1 MNYLELVQART
12 DLALKFSSWGNAA
25 PILRDDVPELIRRL
39 RIAEQALDSAQE
51 LLGEARRCGNE
62 DDVLFALQG
71 SKEGVEHRKEGRL
84 CEVSGGTNQE
94 SFLS

>member
-51 LLGEARRCGNE
+51 LLDEICRDTPKHPSRFNGTFASYRTEFSEALSATRGE
-62 DDVLFALQG
+62 
-71 SKEGVEHRKEGRL
+71 KP
-84 CEVSGGTNQE
+84 
-94 SFLS
+94 